1 MPLNPDDFT
10 PNGKAAWYLAVGG
23 YVMAALRYVFGAGSV
38 SQRLRNVE
46 KQVESL
52 HDRVDGIASGQVQ
65 MVGDIGEIK
74 GELKRMNGRR
84 GY

>member
-1 MPLNPDDFT
+1 MPINPEDFT

-46 KQVESL
+46 KK
-52 HDRVDGIASGQVQ
+52 VDEYGKTQLQ
-65 MVGDIGEIK
+65 MVSDVSEIK
-74 GELKRMNGRR
+74 GELKRMNGKR